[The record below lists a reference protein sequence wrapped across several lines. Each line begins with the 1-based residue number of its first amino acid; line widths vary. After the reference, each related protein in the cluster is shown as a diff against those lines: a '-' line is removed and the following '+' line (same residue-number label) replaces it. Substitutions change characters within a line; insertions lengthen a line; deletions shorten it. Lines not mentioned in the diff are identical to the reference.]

1 MPIEILELVIKAKVA
16 DPNAAESGNQAP
28 ASNDQIDKAALKP
41 VVQSVQA
48 ILDILKR
55 KNER

>member
-1 MPIEILELVIKAKVA
+1 MPIEIMELVIKATVSETQQS
-16 DPNAAESGNQAP
+16 PNNRNAGANTVHAAATEP
-28 ASNDQIDKAALKP
+28 VEKAVKE
-41 VVQSVQA
+41 